1 MTRSDAEP
9 TDYSFLPEILAEIAD
24 AAGLDAALKL
34 AAVRGGQTVYIPS
47 HATPDHWLSDVVGL
61 PAAVRICDHFRVR
74 DSGARLL
81 IPIARRSSAQ
91 RALMKA
97 LENGASA
104 REAAAAAGVH
114 ERTAFR
120 ARRRLKSGS
129 GNQDDLF

>member
-1 MTRSDAEP
+1 MIDRSA
-9 TDYSFLPEILAEIAD
+9 DYSYLPEILAQIAE

-34 AAVRGGQTVYIPS
+34 AAARGGQTVYIPS
-47 HATPDHWLSDVVGL
+47 HAAQHHWLTDVVGL
-61 PAAVRICDHFRVR
+61 PAAIKICDHFRVR

-91 RALMKA
+91 RTLVKA

-120 ARRRLKSGS
+120 ARQRLKTGS
-129 GNQDDLF
+129 GNQGDLF